1 MVEVLR
7 SNRREA
13 IAFVVLA
20 ALLSLYL
27 ATHPAGPTTYVMT
40 IWANQCLIL
49 SLAAIAQFFA
59 VIVRGIDLSV
69 GAMMALTNTIASY
82 LVIGSAFEIG
92 FGIVVVLAAG
102 VACGLVNGALV
113 VYGRIQPIVATLA
126 TASLFVGLALLLRP
140 APGGQIDYDF
150 ADAMTLDLLGIPT
163 ALIITAAI
171 IGLIWVPLRRTGLG
185 LGLYAVGSS
194 EQAAFQ
200 SGMPVAKIRL
210 ASFALGG
217 FFAGLAGLYFSFVTT
232 TGDASIG
239 PNFTLNSIAAVV
251 LGGVLLRGGV
261 GTLTGAI
268 AGAFILKTIG
278 ALMFFSGLPP
288 LAQPFFEGLI
298 LAGAIAIGSADV
310 LRVKNRLEV
319 FGR

>member
-1 MVEVLR
+1 MRDFLQ
-7 SNRREA
+7 SNKREA
-13 IAFVVLA
+13 SAFVVLA
-20 ALLSLYL
+20 VLLSLYL
-27 ATHPAGPTTYVMT
+27 WSHPIGPTTYVMT

-49 SLAAIAQFFA
+49 ALAAMAQFFA

-69 GAMMALTNTIASY
+69 GAVMALTNCIASY
-82 LVIGSAFEIG
+82 LVIGSGVEMAFG
-92 FGIVVVLAAG
+92 VVVVIAAG
-102 VACGLVNGALV
+102 IGCGVLNGVLV

-140 APGGQIDYDF
+140 TPGGQIDYDL
-150 ADAMTLDLLGIPT
+150 ADAMTLDILGMPT
-163 ALIITAAI
+163 ALIMTAAVI
-171 IGLIWVPLRRTGLG
+171 LLIWVPLRRTGLG

-210 ASFALGG
+210 ASFAMGG
-217 FFAGLAGLYFSFVTT
+217 LFAGLAGLYFSFVTT
-232 TGDASIG
+232 TGDAGIG

-251 LGGVLLRGGV
+251 LGGVALRGGV

-288 LAQPFFEGLI
+288 LAQPFIEGLI
-298 LAGAIAIGSADV
+298 LAGAIAIGGADI
-310 LRVKNRLEV
+310 LRIKNRLEA

>member
-1 MVEVLR
+1 MGDFFR
-7 SNRREA
+7 SNQREA
-13 IAFVVLA
+13 ISLIVLTV
-20 ALLSLYL
+20 LVTLYFS
-27 ATHPAGPTTYVMT
+27 THPSGPTTYVMT
-40 IWANQCLIL
+40 IWANQGLIL
-49 SLAAIAQFFA
+49 ALAGIAQFFA

-69 GAMMALTNTIASY
+69 GAVMALTNCVASY
-82 LVIGSAFEIG
+82 LVIGTGMEMVG
-92 FGIVVVLAAG
+92 GIIVVLAVG
-102 VACGLVNGALV
+102 VACGLVNGLLV
-113 VYGRIQPIVATLA
+113 VYGRIQPIVVTLA

-140 APGGQIDYDF
+140 TPGGVIDYDF
-150 ADAMTLDLLGIPT
+150 ADAMTLDVFGIPT
-163 ALIITAAI
+163 ALIITAVI
-171 IGLIWVPLRRTGLG
+171 IGLVWLPLRRTGLG
-185 LGLYAVGSS
+185 MGLYAVGSS
-194 EQAAFQ
+194 ESAAFQ
-200 SGMPVAKIRL
+200 SGISVGTIRI

-232 TGDASIG
+232 TGDAGIG

-288 LAQPFFEGLI
+288 LAQPLIEGLI
-298 LAGAIAIGSADV
+298 LAGAIAIGGADV

>member
-1 MVEVLR
+1 MRDLLR
-7 SNRREA
+7 SNQREA
-13 IAFVVLA
+13 FAILVLA
-20 ALLSLYL
+20 VLVTFYL

-40 IWANQCLIL
+40 IWANQALIL
-49 SLAAIAQFFA
+49 ALAAVAQFFA

-69 GAMMALTNTIASY
+69 GAVMALTNCVASY
-82 LVIGSAFEIG
+82 LVIGSGFDMA
-92 FGIVVVLAAG
+92 FGIFVVLLVGAG
-102 VACGLVNGALV
+102 CGLLNGLLV
-113 VYGRIQPIVATLA
+113 VYGRIQPIVVTLA
-126 TASLFVGLALLLRP
+126 TASLFVGIALLLRP
-140 APGGQIDYDF
+140 TPGGQIDYDL
-150 ADAMTLDLLGIPT
+150 ADAMTLDFFGIPT
-163 ALIITAAI
+163 ALLITAAI
-171 IGLIWVPLRRTGLG
+171 IGLIWVPLRRSGLG

-200 SGMPVAKIRL
+200 SGMPVAKVRL

-217 FFAGLAGLYFSFVTT
+217 LFAGMAGLYFRFITT
-232 TGDASIG
+232 TGDAGIG

-251 LGGVLLRGGV
+251 LGGVALRGGV

-268 AGAFILKTIG
+268 VGAFILKTIG

-288 LAQPFFEGLI
+288 LAQPFVEGLI
-298 LAGAIAIGSADV
+298 LATAIAIGGADV

>member
-1 MVEVLR
+1 MRDFLR
-7 SNRREA
+7 SNKREV

-20 ALLSLYL
+20 VLLALYL
-27 ATHPAGPTTYVMT
+27 VTHPAGPNTYVMT
-40 IWANQCLIL
+40 IWANQSLIL
-49 SLAAIAQFFA
+49 ALAAIAQFFA

-69 GAMMALTNTIASY
+69 GAVMALTNCIASY
-82 LVIGSAFEIG
+82 LVVGSGLGMA

-102 VACGLVNGALV
+102 IGCGLLNGALV

-140 APGGQIDYDF
+140 TPGGQIDYDL
-150 ADAMTLDLLGIPT
+150 ADAMTLDVLGIPT
-163 ALIITAAI
+163 ALIIAAAI
-171 IGLIWVPLRRTGLG
+171 IGLIWVPLRRSGLG

-200 SGMPVAKIRL
+200 SGMPVSTIRL

-232 TGDASIG
+232 TGDAGIG
-239 PNFTLNSIAAVV
+239 SNFTLNSIAAVV
-251 LGGVLLRGGV
+251 LGGVALRGGV

-278 ALMFFSGLPP
+278 SLMFFSGLPP
-288 LAQPFFEGLI
+288 LAQPFIEGLI
-298 LAGAIAIGSADV
+298 LAGAIAIGGADV

>member
-1 MVEVLR
+1 MRDLLR
-7 SNRREA
+7 SNQREA
-13 IAFVVLA
+13 FAILVLA
-20 ALLSLYL
+20 VLVTIYL
-27 ATHPAGPTTYVMT
+27 ATHPAGPTTYVTT
-40 IWANQCLIL
+40 IWANQALIL
-49 SLAAIAQFFA
+49 ALAAIAQFFA

-69 GAMMALTNTIASY
+69 GAVMALTNCVASY
-82 LVIGSAFEIG
+82 LVIGSGLDMA
-92 FGIVVVLAAG
+92 FGIVVVLLVGAG
-102 VACGLVNGALV
+102 CGLLNGLLV
-113 VYGRIQPIVATLA
+113 VYGRIQPIVVTLA
-126 TASLFVGLALLLRP
+126 TASLFVGVALLLRP
-140 APGGQIDYDF
+140 TPGGQIDYDL
-150 ADAMTLDLLGIPT
+150 ADAMTLDVFGVPT

-210 ASFALGG
+210 ASFAMGG
-217 FFAGLAGLYFSFVTT
+217 LFAGMAGLYFSFVTT
-232 TGDASIG
+232 TGDAGIG

-251 LGGVLLRGGV
+251 LGGVALRGGV

-288 LAQPFFEGLI
+288 LAQPFVEGLI
-298 LAGAIAIGSADV
+298 LATAIAIGGADV

>member
-1 MVEVLR
+1 MRDLMRV
-7 SNRREA
+7 NQRET
-13 IAFVVLA
+13 IAFSVLLV
-20 ALLSLYL
+20 LLVSYL
-27 ATHPAGPTTYVMT
+27 ATHPAGPTPYVMT

-49 SLAAIAQFFA
+49 ALAAIAQFFA

-69 GAMMALTNTIASY
+69 GAIMALTNCIASY
-82 LVIGSAFEIG
+82 LVIGTGVEMT
-92 FGIVVVLAAG
+92 FGIIVVLAAG
-102 VACGLVNGALV
+102 VGCGVLNGLLV
-113 VYGRIQPIVATLA
+113 VYGRIQPIVVTLA
-126 TASLFVGLALLLRP
+126 TASVFVGLALLLRP
-140 APGGQIDYDF
+140 TPGGQIDYDL
-150 ADAMTLDLLGIPT
+150 ADALTLDVLGVPT
-163 ALIITAAI
+163 ALIITVAV

-194 EQAAFQ
+194 QQAAFQ
-200 SGMPVAKIRL
+200 SGMPVARIRL

-217 FFAGLAGLYFSFVTT
+217 LFAGLAGLYFSLVTT
-232 TGDASIG
+232 TGDAGIG

-251 LGGVLLRGGV
+251 LGGVALRGGV

-288 LAQPFFEGLI
+288 LAQPFVEGLI
-298 LAGAIAIGSADV
+298 LAAAIAIGGADV
-310 LRVKNRLEV
+310 LRVKNKLEV

>member
-1 MVEVLR
+1 MRNLLR
-7 SNRREA
+7 TNQRET

-20 ALLSLYL
+20 ILLSLYL

-49 SLAAIAQFFA
+49 ALAAIAQFFA

-69 GAMMALTNTIASY
+69 GAVMALTNCIASY
-82 LVIGSAFEIG
+82 LVIGSGFDMV
-92 FGIVVVLAAG
+92 FGILVVLAAG
-102 VACGLVNGALV
+102 AACGLLNGLLV
-113 VYGRIQPIVATLA
+113 VYGRIQPIVVTLA
-126 TASLFVGLALLLRP
+126 TASLFVGLALILRP
-140 APGGQIDYDF
+140 TPGGQIDYDL
-150 ADAMTLDLLGIPT
+150 ADIMTLDFLGVPT
-163 ALIITAAI
+163 ALTITAAI

-200 SGMPVAKIRL
+200 SGMPVPKIRL
-210 ASFALGG
+210 ISFMLGG
-217 FFAGLAGLYFSFVTT
+217 LFAGMAGLYFSFVTT
-232 TGDASIG
+232 TGDAGIG

-251 LGGVLLRGGV
+251 LGGVALRGGV

-288 LAQPFFEGLI
+288 LAQPFVEGLI
-298 LAGAIAIGSADV
+298 LAGAIAIGGADV
-310 LRVKNRLEV
+310 LRVKNKLEV